1 MIISIVILSLFL
13 FRNFFF
19 KSTYLLKSFGELSVD
34 PEIAFT
40 NNKPTF
46 LEFYAEW
53 CEVCKEM
60 APQVSAFKDEYEKDI
75 NFVFLNV
82 DNQKW
87 ANYIQKFAV
96 NGIPQVNLFDKK
108 GNLISTFI
116 GKQDEMKIRESIFN
130 LEKEEKPYEEII
142 NTEFSIIQENK
153 KQIEEIMQ
161 ELHLDIFENLTGQTN
176 REHFEGKV
184 NSILNKTI
192 NDTGKIGLSTL
203 DEKNRATNMINSG
216 SKGKATNIAQMVAC
230 LGQQNVD
237 GSRIPYGFNDRTL
250 PHYYKY
256 DDSSEARGFVEN
268 EDNIREEV
276 VIEKIVLDVEEV
288 GVFAPPRLNVFEDE
302 DHQNL
307 FCSNLIKSYH
317 FLHRF
322 LQELKPQYLF
332 QLDDLLLIYQLSR
345 LNQLP

>member
-1 MIISIVILSLFL
+1 MFNLFKITLVSIKLIVQSESREPILKTNLKIMLVLIISIVIISMLLFKNL
-13 FRNFFF
+13 FF

-87 ANYIQKFAV
+87 GNYIQKFAV

-116 GKQDEMKIRESIFN
+116 GKQDEMKIRKSINN

-142 NTEFSIIQENK
+142 NAEFSTIQENK
-153 KQIEEIMQ
+153 NNE
-161 ELHLDIFENLTGQTN
+161 
-176 REHFEGKV
+176 V
-184 NSILNKTI
+184 N
-192 NDTGKIGLSTL
+192 
-203 DEKNRATNMINSG
+203 
-216 SKGKATNIAQMVAC
+216 
-230 LGQQNVD
+230 
-237 GSRIPYGFNDRTL
+237 
-250 PHYYKY
+250 
-256 DDSSEARGFVEN
+256 
-268 EDNIREEV
+268 
-276 VIEKIVLDVEEV
+276 
-288 GVFAPPRLNVFEDE
+288 PRS
-302 DHQNL
+302 HG
-307 FCSNLIKSYH
+307 
-317 FLHRF
+317 
-322 LQELKPQYLF
+322 
-332 QLDDLLLIYQLSR
+332 
-345 LNQLP
+345 

>member
-1 MIISIVILSLFL
+1 MFNLFKITLVSITLIVQSESREPILKTNLKIMLALIISIFIISMLLFK
-13 FRNFFF
+13 NIFF

-87 ANYIQKFAV
+87 SNYIQKFAV

-116 GKQDEMKIRESIFN
+116 GKQDEMKIRKSINN

-142 NTEFSIIQENK
+142 NAEFSTIQDNK
-153 KQIEEIMQ
+153 NDE
-161 ELHLDIFENLTGQTN
+161 
-176 REHFEGKV
+176 V
-184 NSILNKTI
+184 N
-192 NDTGKIGLSTL
+192 
-203 DEKNRATNMINSG
+203 
-216 SKGKATNIAQMVAC
+216 
-230 LGQQNVD
+230 
-237 GSRIPYGFNDRTL
+237 
-250 PHYYKY
+250 
-256 DDSSEARGFVEN
+256 
-268 EDNIREEV
+268 
-276 VIEKIVLDVEEV
+276 
-288 GVFAPPRLNVFEDE
+288 PRS
-302 DHQNL
+302 HG
-307 FCSNLIKSYH
+307 
-317 FLHRF
+317 
-322 LQELKPQYLF
+322 
-332 QLDDLLLIYQLSR
+332 
-345 LNQLP
+345 